1 MASNDKSFT
10 NTKLY
15 ILVLPRV
22 CPLYILGF
30 TVKVLREVREQR
42 VYYKLIKA
50 ELIETLRTDV
60 GVDLTKSTS
69 ADLSMFKSK
78 PAGFKFLN
86 RRSHFFLNR
95 QFFLQSRLKM

>member
-1 MASNDKSFT
+1 MASNEKSFT

-42 VYYKLIKA
+42 GYYKLIKA
-50 ELIETLRTDV
+50 ELIKTLRSNVNDV
-60 GVDLTKSTS
+60 FDESIPSTKQMLT
-69 ADLSMFKSK
+69 LEY
-78 PAGFKFLN
+78 L
-86 RRSHFFLNR
+86 
-95 QFFLQSRLKM
+95 